1 MKKVLSVILTVCF
14 ILPLLIT
21 HAVYAE
27 ENEAQTF
34 VDVPESAWYCDSVKY
49 VSENGLM
56 KGTSEATFSPDMTLS
71 RAMVV
76 TILYR
81 MAGEPDVESADGG
94 EMKFTDVKPHEWY
107 TDAVLW
113 AYNLGI
119 VNGVEANTYAPD
131 RDVTRAELATMLFR
145 YVQKFTLSLP
155 YDPTYPA
162 YADAD
167 SIPEY
172 AEHGVIILSRAG
184 VINGKDGNRFDPKA
198 SATRAEAAALF
209 SRFAEKATVQDFSL
223 IESLGVSISVGVYIE
238 REWILLGG
246 DIFKTIDT
254 LSLSVYFRDNL
265 EELFNT
271 EISVSVKLLTE
282 SGEIKYDL
290 KRDDGDFGS
299 SFSYGETPSAYV
311 KMGDAICAD
320 VTVTSKGESETYRYF
335 KNVHELW

>member
-1 MKKVLSVILTVCF
+1 
-14 ILPLLIT
+14 
-21 HAVYAE
+21 
-27 ENEAQTF
+27 
-34 VDVPESAWYCDSVKY
+34 
-49 VSENGLM
+49 
-56 KGTSEATFSPDMTLS
+56 
-71 RAMVV
+71 
-76 TILYR
+76 

-113 AYNLGI
+113 AYSLGI

>member
-1 MKKVLSVILTVCF
+1 MKKITALLLALLMLMSTALSVSATTPPRKF
-14 ILPLLIT
+14 D
-21 HAVYAE
+21 
-27 ENEAQTF
+27 
-34 VDVPESAWYCDSVKY
+34 DVPEDAWYAAHVDT
-49 VSENGLM
+49 VSWGLM
-56 KGTSEATFSPDMTLS
+56 KGTSETTFSPDMTLS

-113 AYNLGI
+113 AYSLGI

>member
-246 DIFKTIDT
+246 DIFKTIEKTPEGKERKILVIKD
-254 LSLSVYFRDNL
+254 YDNSTEYIHSIGPIKDFKSDL
-265 EELFNT
+265 IHEEKTHGIDN
-271 EISVSVKLLTE
+271 IKLLQL
-282 SGEIKYDL
+282 IL
-290 KRDDGDFGS
+290 KLDHREEDNKK
-299 SFSYGETPSAYV
+299 A
-311 KMGDAICAD
+311 A
-320 VTVTSKGESETYRYF
+320 
-335 KNVHELW
+335 